1 LEKSVVTVK
10 IGINGFGRIGKIVFR
25 QLYER
30 LKGTNV
36 QFFINDLATPHQ
48 IRYALKFDTN
58 YGPFNYPVTAFEGGI
73 QVGEMMVPILSET
86 SPENIPWDVDIVV
99 ESTGRFTAFDKAHKH
114 KARHHVIVTG
124 PSKDIPM
131 VVLGVNDQLLD
142 EKHRELS
149 IASCTT
155 NCLAP
160 LAKTIHETFT
170 IVEAL
175 MTTVHACTQSQLLVD
190 GYRPDF
196 RDGRSAFQNIVP
208 SSTGAAKAVGLVY
221 PPLSGKLTGIA
232 FRVPVSTVSVVD
244 LTVRFE
250 QKTSLEAILNHL
262 MHQESSRLKGILS
275 VSKEEGVSSDFKG
288 DTHSCIVDA
297 VSCVQLNERFY
308 KLIAWYDNEWGYSA
322 RVCDVIIQCL
332 KKMDR

>member
-1 LEKSVVTVK
+1 VSVK

-25 QLYER
+25 QLFER
-30 LKGTNV
+30 LKNRDV
-36 QFFINDLATPHQ
+36 QFFINDLATPNQ
-48 IRYALKFDTN
+48 IRYSLLFDSN
-58 YGPFNYPVTAFEGGI
+58 YGHFNHAVVSTDSAV
-73 QVGEMMVPILSET
+73 QVGSFTIPIYKET
-86 SPENIPWDVDIVV
+86 SPENIPWDVDIVI
-99 ESTGRFTAFDKAHKH
+99 ESTGRFTTLDKASKH
-114 KARHHVIVTG
+114 RAKNSVIVTG

-131 VVLGVNDQLLD
+131 VVLGVNDSILS
-142 EKHRELS
+142 ENHREIS

-160 LAKTIHETFT
+160 LARSVHEKFQ
-170 IVEAL
+170 IIEAL

-190 GYRPDF
+190 GYRGDL

-208 SSTGAAKAVGLVY
+208 STTGAAKAVGMVY
-221 PPLSGKLTGIA
+221 PALKGKLTGIA

-250 QKTSLEAILNHL
+250 RKTSLEQILNHL
-262 MHQESSRLKGILS
+262 LEEENTRLKGILA

-297 VSCVQLNERFY
+297 TSCVQLNESFY
-308 KLIAWYDNEWGYSA
+308 KLIAWYDNEWGYSS
-322 RVCDVIIQCL
+322 RVCDVVMQRL
-332 KKMDR
+332 EKNG